1 MGPFLSASSS
11 AWSISVHGARMLT
24 FAYASLSANC
34 WYNTCLSTMF
44 PIFDTG
50 FWGDSGFR
58 IGSVFLH
65 LAWYSNWLFFS
76 FSLSLSVASSIRLVI
91 WGHMHMLTSCQKNF
105 LLCVRVAAPC
115 APWRS
120 ILFVTVTSAIS
131 FLLLLLTL
139 SAQNRALSASPL
151 YPMTLTMVVL

>member
-24 FAYASLSANC
+24 FAYVSLSANC

-58 IGSVFLH
+58 IGSVSLH

-76 FSLSLSVASSIRLVI
+76 FSLSLCGLFNPPSDLRSHAHAHLLS
-91 WGHMHMLTSCQKNF
+91 KNF
-105 LLCVRVAAPC
+105 LPCVRAAAPC
-115 APWRS
+115 AAWCTF
-120 ILFVTVTSAIS
+120 LFVTVTSAIS